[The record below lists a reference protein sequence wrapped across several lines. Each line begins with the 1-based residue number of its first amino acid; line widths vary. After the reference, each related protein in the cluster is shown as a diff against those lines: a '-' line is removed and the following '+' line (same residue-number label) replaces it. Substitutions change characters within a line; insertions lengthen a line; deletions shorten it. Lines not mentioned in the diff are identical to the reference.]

1 MNWILDKFN
10 KVEKV
15 IMDEVAGMGAVVAG
29 QVVDKVV
36 STLEGG
42 TVTTAQVSS
51 EAVKQL
57 DTTQVPQPTVAQQV
71 AALLGP
77 QLASLVKIGIDDAMK
92 GNFAGAWGDVKGQLI
107 NDGIQDAITATRA
120 LEQSVMSHVG
130 TLGTS
135 KQLDV
140 AKGKLTDAFIWIEKH
155 LGVGG

>member
-15 IMDEVAGMGAVVAG
+15 IMDEV
-29 QVVDKVV
+29 
-36 STLEGG
+36 
-42 TVTTAQVSS
+42 TTVSS
-51 EAVKQL
+51 VDGNATQTATPAAVKQL

-71 AALLGP
+71 AALVGP
-77 QLASLVKIGIDDAMK
+77 QLAALVKIGIDDALK
-92 GNFAGAWGDVKGQLI
+92 GNFAGAWGDVKSQLI
-107 NDGIQDAITATRA
+107 NDGIQDAISATRA
-120 LEQSVMSHVG
+120 LEQSVMDHVS

>member
-10 KVEKV
+10 QAEKV
-15 IMDEVAGMGAVVAG
+15 IMDEV
-29 QVVDKVV
+29 
-36 STLEGG
+36 
-42 TVTTAQVSS
+42 TTVSS
-51 EAVKQL
+51 VDGNATQTATPAVA
-57 DTTQVPQPTVAQQV
+57 QPTVAEQIV
-71 AALLGP
+71 AMVGP
-77 QLASLVKIGIDDAMK
+77 QLAGLIKIGIDDAMK

-120 LEQSVMSHVG
+120 LEQSVMSHIG

>member
-15 IMDEVAGMGAVVAG
+15 IMTDISG
-29 QVVDKVV
+29 Q
-36 STLEGG
+36 SGI
-42 TVTTAQVSS
+42 TAQST
-51 EAVKQL
+51 Q
-57 DTTQVPQPTVAQQV
+57 DTIVNKTVDANPQPTVAQQV
-71 AALLGP
+71 AALVGP
-77 QLASLVKIGIDDAMK
+77 QLAGLIKIGIDDALK
-92 GNFAGAWGDVKGQLI
+92 GNFAGAWGDVKSQLI
-107 NDGIQDAITATRA
+107 NDGIQDAIAATRA
-120 LEQSVMSHVG
+120 LEQSVMDHIS